1 MAYDEGLAQRI
12 RELLEDDPR
21 VAEKKMFGGVAF
33 LVDGHMACGIIRD
46 ELMVRVGPEAHA
58 EAVAQPFARAMDF
71 TKRPMRG
78 FVQVRPDGFESDADL
93 ASWVARGIGFA
104 GSPETA
110 PAVRAARAQLSG
122 GTARPQSAGRP
133 ARSKSA
139 HRAARPKA
147 ARRTPKPAAKRRPK
161 SAPKRSPE

>member
-12 RELLEDDPR
+12 RELLEGAPR

-58 EAVAQPFARAMDF
+58 EAIAQPHARPMDF

-78 FVQVRPDGFESDADL
+78 FVQVTSEGFEADADL
-93 ASWVARGIGFA
+93 ASWVARGVGFA
-104 GSPETA
+104 ESCGSA
-110 PAVRAARAQLSG
+110 PAPRAKATGRKRSASRA
-122 GTARPQSAGRP
+122 SA
-133 ARSKSA
+133 
-139 HRAARPKA
+139 
-147 ARRTPKPAAKRRPK
+147 KPAAGRRLK
-161 SAPKRSPE
+161 SAPRRSPK

>member
-58 EAVAQPFARAMDF
+58 EAIAQPYARPMDF

-78 FVQVRPDGFESDADL
+78 FVQVTSAGFEADADL
-93 ASWVARGIGFA
+93 ASWVARGVDFA
-104 GSPETA
+104 GSRRSA
-110 PAVRAARAQLSG
+110 PA
-122 GTARPQSAGRP
+122 P
-133 ARSKSA
+133 
-139 HRAARPKA
+139 RPKA
-147 ARRTPKPAAKRRPK
+147 TVRRRSTRRTD
-161 SAPKRSPE
+161 